1 MRDDDQE
8 QGRLLIQKT
17 LFISMQMI
25 PIKMSLAKDDKA
37 DKKWCAQLE
46 HEEFRQDSRR
56 RGGGGRQQF

>member
-56 RGGGGRQQF
+56 RGGGRQQF